1 MEDLTSLS
9 PAVTWMIE
17 TITNELVDLARVISR
32 KSGERVSCLLLTADN
47 GMMKEKEDPKKQF
60 GFQAKFTEDFLIQK
74 FQGWKI
80 KLFLIPS
87 LSRWQKVGKV
97 RNDSGKKIKPRVKLI

>member
-1 MEDLTSLS
+1 MKDLTSLL
-9 PAVTWMIE
+9 PAVTWVIE
-17 TITNELVDLARVISR
+17 NITHELVDLARVISR
-32 KSGERVSCLLLTADN
+32 KNGGHISCLLLTADN

-60 GFQAKFTEDFLIQK
+60 GFQAKFIGDILIQK

-80 KLFLIPS
+80 KLLLIPS

-97 RNDSGKKIKPRVKLI
+97 RNDSGKKIKPRVMLV